1 MFCVIYK
8 CRAIDDV
15 EQASAQQL
23 PGHPSPVSWPATRS
37 DSDTHKDPGPLE
49 HGAGRSG
56 MPEVRCSAYTRVAWT
71 HMQTLLQFDWQNGR
85 RQWPRCCTPPT
96 PPILHTYLEI
106 RKVENAFDHP
116 SPPDRHYAGCG
127 RFAPPRPAI
136 LQEGLH
142 VQYYRLHAYSPI
154 FVDDCMLSTAQRE
167 L

>member
-1 MFCVIYK
+1 MMSSKHHRSSSLEILLLYLGQPLVLI
-8 CRAIDDV
+8 V
-15 EQASAQQL
+15 VL
-23 PGHPSPVSWPATRS
+23 TRTQVRQS
-37 DSDTHKDPGPLE
+37 M
-49 HGAGRSG
+49 GAGRSG
-56 MPEVRCSAYTRVAWT
+56 MPEVRSPAFTRLAWT